1 MFIATSDVIRTG
13 NLSVRFLLKV
23 VEKSWYRIRGALLER
38 LAEPDE
44 ALTRCHFRYMRYLA
58 EKLSTRGAGRLW
70 QLTDKLP
77 MMLNAERQKQ
87 SKHAE

>member
-13 NLSVRFLLKV
+13 NLCAFFTKGRG
-23 VEKSWYRIRGALLER
+23 KSWYRIRGALLER

-58 EKLSTRGAGRLW
+58 EKLSTRGVWTFMA
-70 QLTDKLP
+70 TY
-77 MMLNAERQKQ
+77 RQIADDVKCRTA
-87 SKHAE
+87 KAVKTC

>member
-44 ALTRCHFRYMRYLA
+44 ALTRCYFRYMQA
-58 EKLSTRGAGRLW
+58 SC
-70 QLTDKLP
+70 
-77 MMLNAERQKQ
+77 
-87 SKHAE
+87 

>member
-1 MFIATSDVIRTG
+1 MSIATSDVIRTG

-58 EKLSTRGAGRLW
+58 EKLSTRGAW
-70 QLTDKLP
+70 TF
-77 MMLNAERQKQ
+77 MATYRQIADDVKCRTA
-87 SKHAE
+87 KAVKTC